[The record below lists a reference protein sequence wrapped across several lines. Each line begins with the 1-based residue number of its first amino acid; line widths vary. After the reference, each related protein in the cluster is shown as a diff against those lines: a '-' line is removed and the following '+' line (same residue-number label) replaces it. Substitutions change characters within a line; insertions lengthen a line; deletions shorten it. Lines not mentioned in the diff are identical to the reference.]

1 MRGSEAQEKT
11 VRDAPM
17 GHAPPLPDDLR
28 AALAEGRV
36 TAHYQP
42 IVDIRRGRI
51 MQLEAL
57 ARWVDPDRGS
67 IPPSDFIPL
76 AERSGL
82 IGTIT
87 TLMIERAL
95 LDLAVWRARVPGLRV
110 AVNLSADSFAEPQLP
125 DVIGRALT
133 AAGCEAGCLGLEITE
148 SVLMKRPEQSQGHVE
163 RLRALGVRVAIDDF
177 GIGYSSLKY
186 LQLLPVDEI
195 KIDRQFIET
204 SVDDRNSQV
213 IVRSV
218 IALCHELGFG
228 VVAEGVADRDVWD
241 LLAALSCDSAQ
252 GYFVAK
258 PMPPEAVGPWIE
270 DWQRTRP
277 AAHPATP
284 ANGERREKPLILIV
298 DDEPT
303 IVSLLEGVLGER
315 GYRVS
320 TALNGQE
327 ALEAVARDRPS
338 LVLLEIHVPII
349 GGEGFV
355 TELVARRIDVPV
367 VAMTAGP
374 IAARWARKMGVQGSL
389 AKPFS
394 IMELLAAV
402 ERLATVN

>member
-1 MRGSEAQEKT
+1 
-11 VRDAPM
+11 
-17 GHAPPLPDDLR
+17 
-28 AALAEGRV
+28 
-36 TAHYQP
+36 
-42 IVDIRRGRI
+42 
-51 MQLEAL
+51 
-57 ARWVDPDRGS
+57 
-67 IPPSDFIPL
+67 
-76 AERSGL
+76 
-82 IGTIT
+82 
-87 TLMIERAL
+87 
-95 LDLAVWRARVPGLRV
+95 V

-125 DVIGRALT
+125 DAVGRALA
-133 AAGCEAGCLGLEITE
+133 AAGCEAGGLGLEITE
-148 SVLMKRPEQSQGHVE
+148 SVLMQRPERSQDHVE

-177 GIGYSSLKY
+177 GTGYSSLKY

-204 SVDDRNSQV
+204 SVEDRNSQV

-241 LLAALSCDSAQ
+241 LLAALSCDGAQ

-258 PMPPEAVGPWIE
+258 PMPPEEVGSWIE
-270 DWQRTRP
+270 VWERKRP
-277 AAHPATP
+277 KAHVATSSKE
-284 ANGERREKPLILIV
+284 GRHGKPLILIV

-303 IVSLLEGVLGER
+303 IVSLIEGVLEER

-374 IAARWARKMGVQGSL
+374 IAARWARTMGVQGSL

-394 IMELLAAV
+394 VVELLAAV
-402 ERLATVN
+402 ERLVTINS